1 MKQMGLCL
9 ISPWGKPC
17 GNRNA
22 GLLESSSLNFFQSE
36 QKVVEY
42 VEPMRKFPM

>member
-1 MKQMGLCL
+1 MPYQFMGN
-9 ISPWGKPC
+9 PC

-22 GLLESSSLNFFQSE
+22 GLLESSCSLIFLQSE

-42 VEPMRKFPM
+42 VEPMREFPM